1 MTKTAFQFPDNVAT
15 IEKSASV
22 QDGVSRSRHAL
33 LNGDTS
39 NYDWDS
45 GYTCH
50 QLNSGSI
57 CVQLGQ
63 PYAIESMK
71 LLLWDCDDPRYSYFI
86 EVSNN
91 KTDWQRVWDRSN
103 SPCQSWQT
111 ISFPR
116 RPVVFIRIVGTH
128 NTANE
133 VFHCVHFECPSTTK
147 IENAD
152 NFDNTEESFEE
163 VEEDE
168 EENDEEMMMAA
179 AALPTT
185 NNYENASQNSQNS
198 QQSSPISVG
207 HFALGASA
215 CSMAKN
221 NVQQFPSGTDR
232 SNSPILN
239 QNPVAG
245 PSRSYEQSP
254 APSVDEAS
262 SALAHLLEI
271 DESNPQAGPPQA
283 RSNSSAGASAGGS
296 RRVYQ
301 HALSVRVPPNNQN
314 NSGAIPR
321 RKRQQNNV
329 EES

>member
-1 MTKTAFQFPDNVAT
+1 VAT

-50 QLNSGSI
+50 QLGSGSI

-63 PYAIESMK
+63 PYAIDSMK
-71 LLLWDCDDPRYSYFI
+71 LLLWDCDDRRYSYII

-91 KTDWQRVWDRSN
+91 KSDWQKVWDRSS
-103 SPCQSWQT
+103 SPCQSWQS

-133 VFHCVHFECPSTTK
+133 VFHCVHFECPSITK
-147 IENAD
+147 IENTD
-152 NFDNTEESFEE
+152 KFDTEESFEE
-163 VEEDE
+163 VEE

-221 NVQQFPSGTDR
+221 NVQQFPSGAERSSSPVLNPAPGTSRSFDR
-232 SNSPILN
+232 S
-239 QNPVAG
+239 G
-245 PSRSYEQSP
+245 QSP
-254 APSVDEAS
+254 PPSVDEAS
-262 SALAHLLEI
+262 SALAHLLDI
-271 DESNPQAGPPQA
+271 DENSAAPPQA
-283 RSNSSAGASAGGS
+283 RPNAGASSGGSAGGS

-321 RKRQQNNV
+321 RKRQQNNT